1 MVSIEPLKFRPT
13 ESINKNHYQ
22 DSKTFFRDLSILKNE
37 NQTPDIFENKRNL
50 FNSKMKMVSIEDQSG
65 QNFSTE
71 YKTFLEEKDK
81 RERVADLLKMKSKE
95 ID

>member
-1 MVSIEPLKFRPT
+1 
-13 ESINKNHYQ
+13 
-22 DSKTFFRDLSILKNE
+22 
-37 NQTPDIFENKRNL
+37 
-50 FNSKMKMVSIEDQSG
+50 MKMVSIEDQTG